1 MMQLHFPWKFD
12 FSSFEP
18 IGHGSYDLNNY
29 NQNLVD
35 NKITID
41 EITQLFDEL
50 YKSPLWIP
58 TFPQEFR
65 GNFGIMIS
73 SFILFLEMIFLLVA
87 GLHKTITMVSFFV
100 TIGALILA
108 FIIGKVIGSFIY
120 SSLEEKHLL
129 QREKAFNNII
139 DQWNEKN
146 KPRGIAFEVG
156 KYGAYIAVE
165 FKSCMQS
172 MGKFLMKLKKVNTMI
187 QKGVQAKKKEQEST
201 KKEEDY

>member
-1 MMQLHFPWKFD
+1 MD
-12 FSSFEP
+12 S
-18 IGHGSYDLNNY
+18 
-29 NQNLVD
+29 
-35 NKITID
+35 KITID

-58 TFPQEFR
+58 TFPDEFR
-65 GNFGIMIS
+65 GNFGIIIS
-73 SFILFLEMIFLLVA
+73 SLVLFLIAVFLLVA
-87 GLHKTITMVSFFV
+87 GLHKTIGMSSFF
-100 TIGALILA
+100 IALGALVLA
-108 FIIGKVIGSFIY
+108 FIFGKVIGGLIY

-129 QREKAFNNII
+129 QREKAFNQII

-165 FKSCMQS
+165 FKTCMQS
-172 MGKFLMKLKKVNTMI
+172 MGKFLMKLKKVNTLI
-187 QKGVQAKKKEQEST
+187 QKGVQAKKKELLETS